1 MGTLAYKSFGFHNLL
16 CPLEFSVSMIYSIY
30 FSFIYITHTKKI
42 TQCSVAFSVLESH
55 EVKFLEA
62 ANSIHFVRIFTGFFF
77 FTFFDICF
85 NYIPVVFGKLLPQCP
100 IQVPPVIEATKCN
113 VVQVILKQN
122 CLCIGVA

>member
-1 MGTLAYKSFGFHNLL
+1 
-16 CPLEFSVSMIYSIY
+16 MIYSVY

-42 TQCSVAFSVLESH
+42 TQCSVVFSVLESH

-77 FTFFDICF
+77 FFTFFDICF

-100 IQVPPVIEATKCN
+100 IQVSPVIEATKCCN

-122 CLCIGVA
+122 CSCIGFA